1 MGLTIEWGTNTECDG
16 LTSITECPSAKSVAI
31 LQFNNLA
38 LRGEFHPHTSS
49 YEKRYNIHISNMI
62 SEEISKFVQ
71 VQWNLDVLV
80 FHIYFL
86 KNLIIL
92 LLYAIPISDDNYIF
106 QNPAKINRLIY
117 GNTGFNISQ
126 GKIPIILIVIS

>member
-1 MGLTIEWGTNTECDG
+1 M
-16 LTSITECPSAKSVAI
+16 
-31 LQFNNLA
+31 NNN
-38 LRGEFHPHTSS
+38 

-80 FHIYFL
+80 FHIYF
-86 KNLIIL
+86 

>member
-1 MGLTIEWGTNTECDG
+1 M
-16 LTSITECPSAKSVAI
+16 
-31 LQFNNLA
+31 NNN
-38 LRGEFHPHTSS
+38 

-80 FHIYFL
+80 IHIYFL

-92 LLYAIPISDDNYIF
+92 LLYAIPISDENYIF

-117 GNTGFNISQ
+117 GNTGFSISQ